1 MATKPGAAA
10 TLTALELNGQGVGIA
25 RSLQLPGYRVETV
38 VVPAGP
44 GKAARLAANIS
55 ISTME
60 ASIDLGE
67 PGPLLEWALSLA
79 RGDALA
85 TDGAALVLDANR
97 KPQRRVEWSA
107 GLITGLKL
115 PVLDASNKQVFSLG
129 LTWQPATVSYAK
141 AGDTGSVVLP
151 APKRKPIT
159 TANFRVSGLPF
170 DARFISQVGLPTVT
184 AKLLVEQ
191 TGQQRLP
198 SRHYASV
205 DLGELRLVFNAR
217 SQGDVLA
224 WVQKV
229 VADGR
234 IADGDYLGIVV
245 EMLDASLKTVLASIS
260 LAGCGLLRYEE
271 DPISGNSEQVQQCTL
286 CFAVGQLDLQL
297 AKA

>member
-170 DARFISQVGLPTVT
+170 DARFISQVVLPTVT
-184 AKLLVEQ
+184 AKLVVEQ

>member
-25 RSLQLPGYRVETV
+25 RSLQMPGYRVETV

>member
-25 RSLQLPGYRVETV
+25 RSLQMPGYRVETV

-67 PGPLLEWALSLA
+67 PGPLLQWALSLA

-115 PVLDASNKQVFSLG
+115 PVLDASSKQVFSLG

-170 DARFISQVGLPTVT
+170 DARFISQVVLPTVT
-184 AKLLVEQ
+184 AKLVVEQ

-198 SRHYASV
+198 SRFYASV

-229 VADGR
+229 VTDGR

>member
-67 PGPLLEWALSLA
+67 PGPLLEWALSLV

-170 DARFISQVGLPTVT
+170 DARFISQVVLPTVT
-184 AKLLVEQ
+184 AKLVVEQ